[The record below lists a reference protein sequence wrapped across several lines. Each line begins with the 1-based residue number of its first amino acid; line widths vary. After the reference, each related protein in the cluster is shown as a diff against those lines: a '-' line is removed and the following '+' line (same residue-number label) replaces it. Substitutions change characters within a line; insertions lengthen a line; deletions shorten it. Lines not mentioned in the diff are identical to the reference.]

1 MNKRTPFTIFFSFFI
16 TFSFFTNTH
25 AQIKPMGNFRESI
38 SKDFYVIGIATRTT
52 NQNGQSSK
60 DIEALWLKF
69 WNGSV
74 RERIVSKVSDDIY
87 AVYFD
92 YETDY
97 TGHYTTLV
105 GLPVSSLENIP
116 EGFTGITIKASK
128 YRKFISRGKMP
139 GAVFS
144 TWMEIWNNKELN
156 SNRAYQSDFTI
167 HGKKYY
173 DGDNAEVETYISL
186 K

>member
-74 RERIVSKVSDDIY
+74 RERI
-87 AVYFD
+87 
-92 YETDY
+92 
-97 TGHYTTLV
+97 
-105 GLPVSSLENIP
+105 
-116 EGFTGITIKASK
+116 
-128 YRKFISRGKMP
+128 
-139 GAVFS
+139 